1 MEKTKNT
8 IILIIEKILAKN
20 KNRNINIVIDSE
32 ATNYYFINI
41 NIFTEYE
48 KFKILLIKRIVKK
61 KTNFSI
67 AR

>member
-32 ATNYYFINI
+32 ATNYCFINI
-41 NIFTEYE
+41 NTFTEYE
-48 KFKILLIKRIVKK
+48 KFSILLIKRTVKK

-67 AR
+67 AK

>member
-8 IILIIEKILAKN
+8 IILMIKKISAKN
-20 KNRNINIVIDSE
+20 KNRNVNTVIDSE
-32 ATNYYFINI
+32 ATNYCFINI
-41 NIFTEYE
+41 NTFTEYE
-48 KFKILLIKRIVKK
+48 KFKTLLIKRTVKK